1 MMQLKLKN
9 NVKRKSINGLMII
22 VKAQRHRQMIHLLP
36 LACIKAFEM
45 SSQDL
50 AKRRG
55 RAEARSSAEK
65 LYRSINKMSGTITPA
80 EVNGTTQM
88 GGKRRGVPV
97 KTLKKILK
105 KAGLKTT
112 GKKAAL
118 TRRAKQAKLVKK
130 GGVDPAAADEVNE
143 AAKAAEKAAEEA
155 KKLSGTAT
163 VGGRKRKSRSRGMR
177 FF

>member
-1 MMQLKLKN
+1 M
-9 NVKRKSINGLMII
+9 
-22 VKAQRHRQMIHLLP
+22 A
-36 LACIKAFEM
+36 
-45 SSQDL
+45 
-50 AKRRG
+50 
-55 RAEARSSAEK
+55 
-65 LYRSINKMSGTITPA
+65 GTINAHPYG
-80 EVNGTTQM
+80 EGQM

-130 GGVDPAAADEVNE
+130 GGESPSGVVVNTSGNNDNNIDPT
-143 AAKAAEKAAEEA
+143 
-155 KKLSGTAT
+155 GTE
-163 VGGRKRKSRSRGMR
+163 GGRKRRGKKY

>member
-1 MMQLKLKN
+1 M
-9 NVKRKSINGLMII
+9 V
-22 VKAQRHRQMIHLLP
+22 V
-36 LACIKAFEM
+36 
-45 SSQDL
+45 
-50 AKRRG
+50 KRRG
-55 RAEARSSAEK
+55 RAGARPGAEK
-65 LYRSINKMSGTITPA
+65 LYRSINKMAGTINAHPYGSG
-80 EVNGTTQM
+80 EQI

-130 GGVDPAAADEVNE
+130 GGTNGTGPSADIVDTSAVNAAATG
-143 AAKAAEKAAEEA
+143 
-155 KKLSGTAT
+155 STGGTGST
-163 VGGRKRKSRSRGMR
+163 FTEGGRKRRGKKY

>member
-1 MMQLKLKN
+1 
-9 NVKRKSINGLMII
+9 MI
-22 VKAQRHRQMIHLLP
+22 L
-36 LACIKAFEM
+36 
-45 SSQDL
+45 
-50 AKRRG
+50 
-55 RAEARSSAEK
+55 
-65 LYRSINKMSGTITPA
+65 TPFPVGGN
-80 EVNGTTQM
+80 EQM

-130 GGVDPAAADEVNE
+130 IGGTQDGPTADIIDT
-143 AAKAAEKAAEEA
+143 KAP
-155 KKLSGTAT
+155 LLNGSSGPTGT
-163 VGGRKRKSRSRGMR
+163 EGGRRRRKSSSKKY